1 VLNPGWHR
9 SGNST
14 KLKYRADSY
23 LISYDTAMR
32 LFRNPQLWLALARE
46 IWERNRGQNIKQ
58 IAASL
63 SFTTTLS
70 LVPMLTVASIL
81 ISYLPSVIRIKNA
94 FQNWLLDT
102 YMPGGINEQAFI
114 YLDQF
119 SAQAKGLT
127 LLGLLGLLLT
137 TVMTMAVIE
146 GAFNQIFKVHKRRP
160 ILKKV
165 AIYSAAMLLG
175 PILLGFG
182 TYLSGLLF
190 SAAEG
195 WTEALTFGLSF
206 IAAVVPVLLAI
217 GVYTVVYKIL
227 PYSQILWKD
236 ALSGAL
242 FAATTFEI
250 MKFGFGLFLTNTAF
264 YKTVYGAFAIFPL
277 ALLWIYL
284 TWWIT
289 LAGAVLVANL
299 PSIRSGFI
307 RVIRY

>member
-1 VLNPGWHR
+1 
-9 SGNST
+9 
-14 KLKYRADSY
+14 
-23 LISYDTAMR
+23 MR

-217 GVYTVVYKIL
+217 SVYTVVYKIL

>member
-1 VLNPGWHR
+1 
-9 SGNST
+9 
-14 KLKYRADSY
+14 
-23 LISYDTAMR
+23 MR

-160 ILKKV
+160 ILKKMV
-165 AIYSAAMLLG
+165 IYAAAMLLG

-195 WTEALTFGLSF
+195 WTEALTFGLSVVVT
-206 IAAVVPVLLAI
+206 VVPVLLAI
-217 GVYTVVYKIL
+217 AVYTVVYKIL

-242 FAATTFEI
+242 FAAITFEI